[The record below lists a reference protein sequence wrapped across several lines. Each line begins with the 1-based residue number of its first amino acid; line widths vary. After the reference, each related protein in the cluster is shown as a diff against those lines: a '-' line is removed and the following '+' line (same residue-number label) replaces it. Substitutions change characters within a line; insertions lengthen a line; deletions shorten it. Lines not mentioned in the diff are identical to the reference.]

1 MNMRASKCA
10 SVGDNSYMK
19 CNPPFSILLCTKK
32 VYRQCFISSDK
43 SHPNVQIS
51 GFQRLQ
57 HRGVWYPIWLNSIF
71 EFCQKMVHSI
81 FDSIFLYPRFNSKYL
96 QFKENWYCLNRKSAP
111 KVFKIDKKGTLHQK
125 WQILIQNMIH
135 SFISR

>member
-32 VYRQCFISSDK
+32 VYRQCFMSSDK

-57 HRGVWYPIWLNSIF
+57 HWGVWYPIWLNSIF
-71 EFCQKMVHSI
+71 EFCQKMIHSI
-81 FDSIFLYPRFNSKYL
+81 FDSIWGCPRFNSKYFSIQKDSPDSIQKVIQL
-96 QFKENWYCLNRKSAP
+96 KKFCWFNSMGNSIQYSGNHWYWSNRNSA
-111 KVFKIDKKGTLHQK
+111 
-125 WQILIQNMIH
+125 
-135 SFISR
+135 